1 MKKSRWDKRYM
12 IIFSDGQRIVA
23 TGAICDLMVVGFHE
37 AAVRLYELGEKDQA
51 DLFQKKSNDI
61 YSQLNSFGFYDGIM
75 EELLK

>member
-23 TGAICDLMVVGFHE
+23 TGAMCDLMVVGFHE
-37 AAVRLYELGEKDQA
+37 AAVRLNELGEKDQA
-51 DLFQKKSNDI
+51 DLFLKKSNEI
-61 YSQLNSFGFYDGIM
+61 YSQLNSFGFYEGIM